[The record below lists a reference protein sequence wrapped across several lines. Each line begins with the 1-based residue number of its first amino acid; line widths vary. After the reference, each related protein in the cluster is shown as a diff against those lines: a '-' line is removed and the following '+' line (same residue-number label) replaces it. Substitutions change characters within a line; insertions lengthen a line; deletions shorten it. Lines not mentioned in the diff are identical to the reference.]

1 MIMATEEENKAALG
15 KLNYI
20 LMVVGVLIVV
30 VGFVLMSGGGSA
42 DPTEFNEEEL
52 FHPTRITVAPI
63 TVIVGYVVVIFAIMK
78 RPKSK

>member
-1 MIMATEEENKAALG
+1 MEIEEGNKAPLG
-15 KLNYI
+15 KLNYL
-20 LMVVGVLIVV
+20 LMVAGVLIIV

-42 DPTEFNEEEL
+42 DPAEFNEEEL

-63 TVIVGYVVVIFAIMK
+63 TVIIGYIVVIFAIMK